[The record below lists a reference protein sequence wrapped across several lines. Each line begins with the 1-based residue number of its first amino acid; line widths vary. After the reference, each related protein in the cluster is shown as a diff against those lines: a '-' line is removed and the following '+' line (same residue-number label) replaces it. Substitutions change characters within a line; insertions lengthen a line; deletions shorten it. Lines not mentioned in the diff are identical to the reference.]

1 MGDEFFHADGETNGQ
16 TDNMELIVDRPNYAN
31 ASNITHIKAVGFAS
45 VFLCR
50 IHTSVFNDAL
60 LMSKQ

>member
-1 MGDEFFHADGETNGQ
+1 MGAEFFHADGETKGQ
-16 TDNMELIVDRPNYAN
+16 TDKMKLIVARRNYAN
-31 ASNITHIKAVGFAS
+31 ASKITHIKAVGFAS

-50 IHTSVFNDAL
+50 IHTSVFNATL